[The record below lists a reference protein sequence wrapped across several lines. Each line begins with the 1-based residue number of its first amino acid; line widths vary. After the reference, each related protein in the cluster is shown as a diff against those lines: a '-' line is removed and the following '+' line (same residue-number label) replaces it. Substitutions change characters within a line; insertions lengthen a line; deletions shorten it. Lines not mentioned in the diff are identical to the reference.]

1 MRFQKRHVVETDSSS
16 DDSDDDP
23 KLDTVNLLD
32 NKNPRV
38 RLGVFSRMK
47 KLVESYKSKELEEI
61 DQRII
66 KGIFFRKNR
75 DFDEEL
81 IKTQKTLF

>member
-1 MRFQKRHVVETDSSS
+1 METDSSS
-16 DDSDDDP
+16 EDSDDDP
-23 KLDTVNLLD
+23 RLDTVKLMD
-32 NKNPRV
+32 NKNPIV

-47 KLVESYKSKELEEI
+47 KLVDTYKNKDLEEI

-66 KGIFFRKNR
+66 KGIFYRKNR

-81 IKTQKTLF
+81 MKSKQTLYQRLLN

>member
-1 MRFQKRHVVETDSSS
+1 MRFQKRHVIETDSSS

-38 RLGVFSRMK
+38 RLGVYSRMK

-75 DFDEEL
+75 DFDE
-81 IKTQKTLF
+81 

>member
-1 MRFQKRHVVETDSSS
+1 
-16 DDSDDDP
+16 
-23 KLDTVNLLD
+23 
-32 NKNPRV
+32 
-38 RLGVFSRMK
+38 MK
-47 KLVESYKSKELEEI
+47 KLVDSYKYKELGEI

-81 IKTQKTLF
+81 IKTQQTLF